1 MSRRV
6 LIIAVTV
13 ATLLAMLLAAYFLM
27 GIGKKDDTPKKP
39 PKITLLTPPPPPPPP
54 PPPKFEKKPDP
65 PKEQKEMK
73 VEQPVP
79 KQEPAPATPELKM
92 EGAAGTGPSAFS
104 QGTVKSEDLSRIGGG
119 KPGGTGIGTAERTTE
134 RTGMFNPFTNYANLA
149 KGELQRYLAR
159 NAALKRKRYAVE
171 VHLWLAANGS
181 LSRYELVGSTGDSE
195 TDEAIRAAMNAAP
208 PFSQSLPD
216 NMPQP
221 LRLRVWTGS

>member
-1 MSRRV
+1 MQRRLV
-6 LIIAVTV
+6 MIAVIV

-73 VEQPVP
+73 VEQPAP
-79 KQEPAPATPELKM
+79 KPEPAPATPELKM
-92 EGAAGTGPSAFS
+92 DGPAGSGPSPFAT
-104 QGTVKSEDLSRIGGG
+104 GTIKSEDLSRIGGG
-119 KPGGTGIGTAERTTE
+119 KQGGTGTGTAERATE
-134 RTGMFNPFTNYANLA
+134 RTGLFNPFTNYANLA
-149 KGELQRYLAR
+149 KVELQRYLVR
-159 NAALKRKRYAVE
+159 NVALKRKRYSVE
-171 VHLWLAANGS
+171 VHLWVATNGS
-181 LSRYELVGSTGDSE
+181 LNRYELVGSTGDTE
-195 TDEAIRAAMNAAP
+195 IDEAIRTAMNAAP